1 VTTPDTSTNE
11 PATRRARFIVAYNGA
26 PFHGFAAN
34 DGIETVGG
42 LLLDAINTV
51 ARCSTEIV
59 VAGRTDTGVHARAQ
73 VVSCDLPED
82 VDLERLQIGVNA
94 LCGPHISVREL
105 VWVADDFHAR
115 YSAKW
120 RHYKYFVL
128 NTPTSDPMLLDR
140 TWHVREPLS
149 IPMMQLACDG
159 VLGSNDF
166 TSFCKKP
173 IEVEGQRPKSMIRNV
188 MLADWHDM
196 GNGQLVFDIRANAFC
211 HQMVRS
217 IVAFM
222 VEVGAHK
229 RKPSET
235 RQVLLAKDR
244 SLTPR
249 LAPPQGLFLWE
260 VGY

>member
-1 VTTPDTSTNE
+1 
-11 PATRRARFIVAYNGA
+11 
-26 PFHGFAAN
+26 
-34 DGIETVGG
+34 
-42 LLLDAINTV
+42 
-51 ARCSTEIV
+51 
-59 VAGRTDTGVHARAQ
+59 
-73 VVSCDLPED
+73 
-82 VDLERLQIGVNA
+82 
-94 LCGPHISVREL
+94 
-105 VWVADDFHAR
+105 
-115 YSAKW
+115 
-120 RHYKYFVL
+120 
-128 NTPTSDPMLLDR
+128 
-140 TWHVREPLS
+140 
-149 IPMMQLACDG
+149 MMQLACDG

-173 IEVEGQRPKSMIRNV
+173 IEVEGQRPKSMTRNV
-188 MLADWHDM
+188 MLADWHDI